1 MRDKIAF
8 CICTNNRK
16 SKLKKNLLSISRL
29 KNLKNYN
36 IEIILVANDK
46 SNYIDILSYFSKY
59 LKINFFKEN
68 TSGVSYSRNKILGL
82 LRKKKFKYA
91 ALFDDDCIVSKNWLV
106 SMIKM
111 LKNKKADVVAGPQIS
126 QSKNIFLKIMERS
139 QFHGIKIKWA
149 STNNVFFK
157 LSAIKNKVK
166 FSNKLNRI
174 GGEDQ
179 LFFLELNK
187 LGKKIFW
194 NSHAPVYELIDKKRE
209 NFKWFLKRN
218 LRYGTSAVIIYK
230 TIYGNINGYFI
241 LLVKLINDLY
251 RLLNSLLKSLLFSK
265 KDFFLFIMYNIRI
278 LGVLLGLL
286 GFQIKEY

>member
-29 KNLKNYN
+29 KNIKNYN

-111 LKNKKADVVAGPQIS
+111 LKNKKADVVTGPQIS

-157 LSAIKNKVK
+157 ISTIKNKVK
-166 FSNKLNRI
+166 FSTKLNRI

-230 TIYGNINGYFI
+230 LVYGNINGYFI

-251 RLLNSLLKSLLFSK
+251 KLLISLLKSLLFSK
-265 KDFFLFIMYNIRI
+265 KDFFLFVMYNIRI

>member
-68 TSGVSYSRNKILGL
+68 TSGVSYSRNKILGI

-218 LRYGTSAVIIYK
+218 LRYGTSSVIIYK

-251 RLLNSLLKSLLFSK
+251 RLLDSLLKSLLFSK

>member
-1 MRDKIAF
+1 M
-8 CICTNNRK
+8 
-16 SKLKKNLLSISRL
+16 
-29 KNLKNYN
+29 
-36 IEIILVANDK
+36 ANDK

>member
-1 MRDKIAF
+1 MRDKIVF

-16 SKLKKNLLSISRL
+16 SKLKKNLLALARL

-36 IEIILVANDK
+36 IEIILVSNDK
-46 SNYIDILSYFSKY
+46 LNYMKILSHFSKY
-59 LKINFFKEN
+59 SKIKFFKES
-68 TSGVSYSRNKILGL
+68 TSGVSRSRNKILEI

-91 ALFDDDCIVSKNWLV
+91 AFFDDDCIIDKNWLV

-111 LKNKKADVVAGPQIS
+111 IKNKKADIVTGPQIS
-126 QSKNIFLKIMERS
+126 QSKNIFLKIMERN
-139 QFHGIKIKWA
+139 QAHATKTKWA